1 MTVESKAKA
10 KIKPLLTVKHF
21 TKPNKNG
28 EARAAKS
35 PAAALM
41 TEPKVALIL
50 IPPKKVKM

>member
-28 EARAAKS
+28 EAIAPKS
-35 PAAALM
+35 PAAPSM
-41 TEPKVALIL
+41 TEPKVALML
-50 IPPKKVKM
+50 ISPKKEKM